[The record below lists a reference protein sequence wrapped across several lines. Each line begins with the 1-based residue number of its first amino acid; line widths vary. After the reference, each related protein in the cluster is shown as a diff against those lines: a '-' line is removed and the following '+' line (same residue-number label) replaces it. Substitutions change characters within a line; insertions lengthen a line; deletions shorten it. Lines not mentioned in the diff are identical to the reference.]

1 MKKTYLQI
9 TLFSALATL
18 MVSCSHQSSPSAEN
32 YQYHRDV
39 ASGKNCENVRNAEYH
54 SYFDSVEKCLE
65 NQKD

>member
-1 MKKTYLQI
+1 MKNSYLQI
-9 TLFSALATL
+9 TLFSAFLTL
-18 MVSCSHQSSPSAEN
+18 LVSCSHQAPQSSSDF
-32 YQYHRDV
+32 QYHRDI

>member
-18 MVSCSHQSSPSAEN
+18 MVSCSHQSSHTDEN